1 MAETFLFSIA
11 EKVLG
16 KIASLALQEVCLA
29 WGLESDLKKME
40 ENLTTIKAVLLDAEQ
55 KQAKNHELG
64 LWLGRLKHLCYDAE
78 DVLDE
83 LEYEGL
89 RRKVVKRYGSP
100 KIKVRRFFSSSNP
113 LAFRF
118 KMGHKIK
125 GVMERLDEFADLK
138 SKFHLTELVD
148 YQIVV
153 RRQREITDSLLR
165 TSNVIGRDADKNIIM
180 KFLLDP
186 NVSGSGTVSVIPIVG
201 IGGMGKTTLAKML
214 YNDVRLDEYFDLKI
228 WVCVSDEFEK
238 KQIMVHM
245 IKSLTHQNRGD
256 LDPDQLQTLI
266 YEKLNSKR
274 FLLVLDDVWSDDRR
288 KWVELMDL
296 LEGGASGSKVV
307 VTTRSTSVATTVGSV
322 SAYNLNGLSH
332 GDSLSLFKKWAFK
345 EGEEECYPHLME
357 IGDAIVKKCSGLPL
371 AVRTLGTLLYLN
383 TDDRYWRFIRDNEIW
398 KLEQKENDI
407 LPELRL
413 SYEQMPSHLKPCFAI
428 CSIYP
433 KDYSFNSV
441 LLTQVWMAHGLL
453 QSSNEHEDIEDVAL
467 QYMKA
472 LYSRSFFQEFEE
484 YGDFLVFTM
493 HDLVHDLALS
503 VAQSECFVVNVR
515 SKNISEGIR
524 HLSISDGTV
533 LGQEVPNSL
542 QEANSL
548 RTIIFPFEA
557 QGSASESFVNT
568 CISTCKYLRMFDLRG
583 SSFELLP
590 NSIGA
595 LKHLRDLN
603 LCENHRIK
611 RLPDSICKLH
621 NLHSLS
627 LGRCSALEELPKDI
641 RNLVKLRFLE
651 MTIKQ
656 KRLPE
661 DGIGCLTSLRFL
673 SIGDCTNLEYL
684 PEEMKNLRS
693 LRLLN
698 IWSCDSLISLP
709 RNLKYFAA
717 LETLMIKDCEQ
728 LNLMEEDDIQDI
740 ELSLRTLILGYLPK
754 LLTLPQWLQ
763 KSSNTLHCLTIGGC
777 ENFSSLPDWLQNFS
791 SLRKIEIEDC
801 PEMLSLPEGMHCL
814 IALKVLRIRECPAL
828 CERYKKGGEDWNKIA
843 HVTEIDLDE
852 DESEIDLDEDESEI
866 LSAD

>member
-1 MAETFLFSIA
+1 
-11 EKVLG
+11 
-16 KIASLALQEVCLA
+16 
-29 WGLESDLKKME
+29 
-40 ENLTTIKAVLLDAEQ
+40 
-55 KQAKNHELG
+55 
-64 LWLGRLKHLCYDAE
+64 
-78 DVLDE
+78 
-83 LEYEGL
+83 
-89 RRKVVKRYGSP
+89 
-100 KIKVRRFFSSSNP
+100 
-113 LAFRF
+113 
-118 KMGHKIK
+118 
-125 GVMERLDEFADLK
+125 
-138 SKFHLTELVD
+138 
-148 YQIVV
+148 
-153 RRQREITDSLLR
+153 
-165 TSNVIGRDADKNIIM
+165 
-180 KFLLDP
+180 
-186 NVSGSGTVSVIPIVG
+186 
-201 IGGMGKTTLAKML
+201 
-214 YNDVRLDEYFDLKI
+214 
-228 WVCVSDEFEK
+228 
-238 KQIMVHM
+238 MVHM

-274 FLLVLDDVWSDDRR
+274 FLLVLDDVWSDDRC

-307 VTTRSTSVATTVGSV
+307 VTTRSTSVATTVGTV

-332 GDSLSLFKKWAFK
+332 GDSLSLFKKWVFK

-357 IGDAIVKKCSGLPL
+357 IGDGIVKKCSGLPL
-371 AVRTLGTLLYLN
+371 AVRTLGTLLYLY

-441 LLTQVWMAHGLL
+441 ALTQVWMAHGLL
-453 QSSNEHEDIEDVAL
+453 QSSNEHQDIEDVAL

-484 YGDFLVFTM
+484 YGDFLAFTM

-503 VAQSECFVVNVR
+503 VAQSDCFVVNVR

-524 HLSISDGTV
+524 HLSIFDRTV
-533 LGQEVPNSL
+533 LDQEVPNSL

-568 CISTCKYLRMFDLRG
+568 CISTCNYLRMFDLRR

-595 LKHLRDLN
+595 LKHLRGLN
-603 LCENHRIK
+603 LSQNHRIK

-651 MTIKQ
+651 MTITQ

-693 LRLLN
+693 LSFLN
-698 IWSCDSLISLP
+698 IWSCDSLISLAH
-709 RNLKYFAA
+709 NLKYLTA
-717 LETLMIKDCEQ
+717 LETLMIQDCEQ

-740 ELSLRTLILGYLPK
+740 ELSLRTLMLGDLPK
-754 LLTLPQWLQ
+754 LVTLPQWLQ
-763 KSSNTLHCLTIGGC
+763 KSSNTLHCLSIDSC

-791 SLRKIEIEDC
+791 SLRKIEIEAC
-801 PEMLSLPEGMHCL
+801 PEMLSLPEGMHRL

-852 DESEIDLDEDESEI
+852 DESET